1 MGVLRLLAIMCALL
15 GATES
20 FAVFDVQALVGYGRT
35 RYTLDFERLNT
46 ETDNTYGGLVG
57 TVSAHVNYKQI
68 PIALG
73 LTFDYTTQDMTNSS
87 DTTLGEDLSGYE
99 LGAEIYAWLPIG
111 KMSSIYFKFGYVFM
125 GQYQLGFDVFDVDY
139 VPEGLLV
146 HGGFKI
152 GFTNNVGLLIEGG
165 VPSTGITE
173 AKRDGEDL
181 KVKKEFKKVTRW
193 DVKVGLQYGI

>member
-1 MGVLRLLAIMCALL
+1 MSALRLFAIICTLL

-35 RYTLDFERLNT
+35 RYTLEFERLNT
-46 ETDNTYGGLVG
+46 ETNDAFGGLVG

-73 LTFDYTTQDMTNSS
+73 VTFDYISQDMASTS
-87 DTTLGEDLSGYE
+87 DASLAKDISGYE

-125 GQYQLGFDVFDVDY
+125 GDYDMNFQVFDINY

-165 VPSTGITE
+165 VPSTGITP
-173 AKRDGEDL
+173 KL
-181 KVKKEFKKVTRW
+181 NVMVK
-193 DVKVGLQYGI
+193 I